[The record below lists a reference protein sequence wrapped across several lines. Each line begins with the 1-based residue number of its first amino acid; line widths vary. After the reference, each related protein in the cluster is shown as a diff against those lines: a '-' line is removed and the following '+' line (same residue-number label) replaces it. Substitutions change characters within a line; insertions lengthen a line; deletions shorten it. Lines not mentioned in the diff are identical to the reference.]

1 MIMDS
6 SKAAILILGLA
17 IVTFIPRVIPALLMD
32 RMSFGP
38 KTEKF
43 LRLIPYTALAAL
55 IFPGV
60 LSVDS
65 SKPIIGI
72 VGVLV
77 AALLAWRKQPVM
89 VCVPAAIAAVF
100 ILYLFI

>member
-60 LSVDS
+60 LSVDA

>member
-6 SKAAILILGLA
+6 SKAAVLILGLA

-65 SKPIIGI
+65 SMPIIGI

>member
-1 MIMDS
+1 MIMDG
-6 SKAAILILGLA
+6 SKAAVLILGLA
-17 IVTFIPRVIPALLMD
+17 VVTFIPRVVPAVLMD

-65 SKPIIGI
+65 SRPIIGI
-72 VGVLV
+72 VGILV

-89 VCVPAAIAAVF
+89 VCVPVTIAAVF

>member
-1 MIMDS
+1 MDG
-6 SKAAILILGLA
+6 SKAAVLILGLA
-17 IVTFIPRVIPALLMD
+17 VVTFIPRVVPAVLMD

-65 SKPIIGI
+65 SRPIIGI
-72 VGVLV
+72 VGILV

-89 VCVPAAIAAVF
+89 VCVPVTIAAVF